1 MSAVIRNVCASSHLK
16 FLAPALEESC
26 LSGCSRSRI
35 LGSRR
40 ASGIP
45 IAGRRKSCLSQRE
58 RGRSCRLRLRGRR
71 WRHRRHG
78 LAATEVTVGLY
89 VSDSIMGGMAAP
101 PVRVAPDRP
110 RRRGAVLAVNRSVL
124 DADPIQSKLPTSRTG
139 RASRTRSEPNRSRNR
154 PFDPVVLCI
163 FGRIGP
169 FDATSSGGAM
179 PTTTQLCV
187 CPHRSLTGALFRN
200 HIDLLDMM
208 SLLWRCVH
216 LRARRAFGRQSLVY
230 GAFVHSMPSAHTC
243 STRPHSQAAATS
255 GKNPCPC

>member
-1 MSAVIRNVCASSHLK
+1 
-16 FLAPALEESC
+16 
-26 LSGCSRSRI
+26 
-35 LGSRR
+35 
-40 ASGIP
+40 
-45 IAGRRKSCLSQRE
+45 
-58 RGRSCRLRLRGRR
+58 
-71 WRHRRHG
+71 
-78 LAATEVTVGLY
+78 
-89 VSDSIMGGMAAP
+89 MGGMAAP
-101 PVRVAPDRP
+101 PVQVAPDRR
-110 RRRGAVLAVNRSVL
+110 RRRGAVLAVNRSDL
-124 DADPIQSKLPTSRTG
+124 DADPIQSKLATSRTG

-169 FDATSSGGAM
+169 SGATSSGGAM

-230 GAFVHSMPSAHTC
+230 GAFVHSMPSPHTC